1 MINISSPRMFICA
14 LVYFSILLL
23 GAKDVR
29 TEQLHHTTRCIC
41 KCNGNESLP
50 TKAIYVESPF
60 LNKSKCTCPEAIMQ
74 KINYDLIKP
83 VVYCLG
89 CDCRYETRS
98 LRKIQIS
105 VAIVIVVALTL
116 VSYALCLVCL
126 LPIFKQQ
133 SNMNRTPDICTSDYV
148 DQENIE
154 NYETFGFYDSLGEH
168 TDDFSPHTSR
178 SRYVFDESIRRIVN
192 IQTKWKTQLEIQRSK
207 IYD

>member
-1 MINISSPRMFICA
+1 MFICA
-14 LVYFSILLL
+14 LVYFSTLLL
-23 GAKDVR
+23 GAKHVR

-60 LNKSKCTCPEAIMQ
+60 LNKSKCTCPEVILQ
-74 KINYDLIKP
+74 KNNYDLIKP
-83 VVYCLG
+83 LVYCLG

-105 VAIVIVVALTL
+105 VAIVIFVALTL
-116 VSYALCLVCL
+116 VSYGLCLVCL
-126 LPIFKQQ
+126 LPIFKQK
-133 SNMNRTPDICTSDYV
+133 SNMSGSRDICTSDYV
-148 DQENIE
+148 SQENIE
-154 NYETFGFYDSLGEH
+154 SYETFGFYDSLGEH

-178 SRYVFDESIRRIVN
+178 SRHLFDESIRRIVN
-192 IQTKWKTQLEIQRSK
+192 TQNKWKTQLEIQRNK

>member
-1 MINISSPRMFICA
+1 MLWFI
-14 LVYFSILLL
+14 FSILLL

-60 LNKSKCTCPEAIMQ
+60 LNRLKCTCPEAILQ
-74 KINYDLIKP
+74 KINYDLITP
-83 VVYCLG
+83 VVYWLG

-98 LRKIQIS
+98 LKKIKIS

-116 VSYALCLVCL
+116 VLYGLCLVCL

-133 SNMNRTPDICTSDYV
+133 SNMNRIPDICTSDYV
-148 DQENIE
+148 NQENIE

-168 TDDFSPHTSR
+168 TDDFYPHTSR

-192 IQTKWKTQLEIQRSK
+192 TQNKWKTQLEIQRSK